1 MRRIRNIALG
11 ALGGLCLTAC
21 ATAPVADGAPDM
33 NDPLERANRRVFELS
48 LAIDKSVT
56 RPAAVAYRDVV
67 PVNVREMIRN
77 FLNNLNSPSV
87 FANDVL
93 QGEVDRARVTLV
105 RTVVNTGVGAGGIF
119 EVAEG
124 WGFPGHYEDFGQTL
138 AVWGVGEGPY
148 LVIPLIG
155 PSNPRDLA
163 GRGVD
168 FFLDPLVYVE
178 WGDDAYLPYAR
189 TGTDVLDL
197 RARNIETLD
206 DIERT
211 SADFYASVRSLYR
224 QARNNE
230 IRNGAAEVEDL
241 PDF

>member
-119 EVAEG
+119 AEALNDRTCRIAPFGREVAVEMLG
-124 WGFPGHYEDFGQTL
+124 ELRCAAMLRGLRGNPAANFD
-138 AVWGVGEGPY
+138 AVADV
-148 LVIPLIG
+148 LVRLSRFVWDYRDTVAEVDINPLIATPQAAIAADALIVG
-155 PSNPRDLA
+155 RHA
-163 GRGVD
+163 G
-168 FFLDPLVYVE
+168 
-178 WGDDAYLPYAR
+178 
-189 TGTDVLDL
+189 
-197 RARNIETLD
+197 
-206 DIERT
+206 
-211 SADFYASVRSLYR
+211 
-224 QARNNE
+224 
-230 IRNGAAEVEDL
+230 
-241 PDF
+241 